1 GDSLPL
7 SMRESS
13 SDTGSG
19 SKRQQCTKNSQNNH
33 DRTAKLTNST
43 GTMTYCCGE
52 NPNKRHNYGDHAFE
66 DSFLIS
72 RNCPS
77 SDSDSRPPPQHRRVA
92 HPCARFWRRVGESVR
107 WSCGLYMFSVGTMP
121 IRSLCCASQQNC
133 PCLRHSQQQSRHKEG
148 NQSKQENDTQDSRPK
163 RPVPQMLSEG
173 YRLVLRQINAVSAV
187 NCFEGFGLSCCLFF

>member
-1 GDSLPL
+1 
-7 SMRESS
+7 MRESS

-72 RNCPS
+72 RNRPS
-77 SDSDSRPPPQHRRVA
+77 SDSDSRPPPQHRLLSAAEITTDHEMTACVLNQWTTLHVA
-92 HPCARFWRRVGESVR
+92 AKVDAANRRRMSLKVDESYGLFVFLPTPPCS
-107 WSCGLYMFSVGTMP
+107 
-121 IRSLCCASQQNC
+121 
-133 PCLRHSQQQSRHKEG
+133 
-148 NQSKQENDTQDSRPK
+148 
-163 RPVPQMLSEG
+163 
-173 YRLVLRQINAVSAV
+173 
-187 NCFEGFGLSCCLFF
+187 